1 MSGTLYICGTPIG
14 NLKDISLRQLE
25 TLKEADFIACEDT
38 RQTLKLLNHYDIKN
52 RLISYHEHN
61 IKQKGPELIGLLKEG
76 NNIALVTDAGMPGIS
91 DPGGDLIRLC
101 HEEGIKVTATPGPT
115 AVITALVL
123 SGLDSSKY
131 VFYGFLPKDK
141 KEQKMI
147 LERLATE
154 YMTSVFYE
162 APHRLLKTLKLFRE
176 YIGDYRRI
184 CVVRELTKLH
194 EEILCLKIHEAIEY
208 FSHNEPRGEFV
219 LIVEGIGLEGLD
231 SLKIEE
237 AESMTIEEHMEKYM
251 AQGIDKKE
259 AMKLVAK
266 DRGVSKSEIYN
277 RIMKK

>member
-14 NLKDISLRQLE
+14 NLKDITFRQLE
-25 TLKEADFIACEDT
+25 TLKEADLIACEDT
-38 RQTLKLLNHYDIKN
+38 RQTMKLLNHYDIKN

-61 IKQKGPELIGLLKEG
+61 IKQKGPELIALLKEG
-76 NNIALVTDAGMPGIS
+76 KNIALVTDAGMPGIS
-91 DPGGDLIRLC
+91 DPGADVIRLC
-101 HEEGIKVTATPGPT
+101 HEENIKVTAAPGPT

-131 VFYGFLPKDK
+131 VFYGFLPKNK
-141 KEQKMI
+141 KEQKLI
-147 LERLATE
+147 LERLSAE

-162 APHRLLKTLKLFRE
+162 APHRLLKTLKLLKE
-176 YIGDYRRI
+176 YIGDNRRI
-184 CVVRELTKLH
+184 SAVRELTKLH
-194 EEILCLKIHEAIEY
+194 EEIICLPVDDMIEH
-208 FSHNEPRGEFV
+208 FSNKEPRGEFV

-237 AESMTIEEHMEKYM
+237 AESMTIEEHMEKYT

-277 RIMKK
+277 IIMKK